1 MKINKI
7 LFGLAI
13 AILGVMT
20 SCDTDVEG
28 ALYSPMSQ
36 NVSFETKNP
45 AAVTT
50 AETSVTIPVRITRS
64 ITTGTYTANFTAVA
78 SEDGI
83 FTNDADGAV
92 TFADGQGVAI
102 INVTA
107 SNLAKGADY
116 TYTLTLTDAEVATA
130 DTITN
135 TQNITTTI
143 KIHSDYNWVSA
154 GSCTFVDYTFS
165 ENGDAAQNV
174 SIQYAEGTNIYRIV
188 KPFIA
193 VYGEGPDGFT
203 TDTGIQFTLNDDY
216 TINFIAGNEDV
227 ICELS
232 DATDKY
238 SFCWVPGYIGSY
250 CILDCDGNVYEAEM
264 LGLVNGEG
272 YYTGFAFAFEWTTGW
287 PGHQ

>member
-20 SCDTDVEG
+20 SCDTNVEG
-28 ALYSPMSQ
+28 VTYSPMSQ
-36 NVSFETKNP
+36 NVSFETKAP
-45 AAVTT
+45 AAITT
-50 AETSVTIPVRITRS
+50 SESSITVPVRITRS
-64 ITTGTYTANFTAVA
+64 ITVGTYTANFTAVA

-83 FTNDADGAV
+83 FTNDANGSV

-107 SNLAKGADY
+107 DNLKKGADY
-116 TYTLTLTDAEVATA
+116 IYTLTLSDADEATA

-135 TQNITTTI
+135 KQNITTTV
-143 KIHSDYNWVSA
+143 KIHSDYNWISG
-154 GSCTFVDYTFS
+154 GSCTFIDYTFS
-165 ENGDAAQNV
+165 DGDKAQNV
-174 SIQYAEGTNIYRIV
+174 PIQHAEGTNLYRIV

-193 VYGEGPDGFT
+193 VFGGGSEGFT

-216 TINFIAGNEDV
+216 TINFVVGADDI
-227 ICELS
+227 ICEA
-232 DATDKY
+232 DQYT
-238 SFCWVPGYIGSY
+238 FCWPAKYVGSY
-250 CILDCDGNVYEAEM
+250 CILNCDGNLYEAEM
-264 LGLVNGEG
+264 LGLVDGEG

-287 PGHQ
+287 PGQ